1 MSHLYAKFKEN
12 ASVGTD
18 VSTPLFKLPSIFKI
32 EVRYFEV
39 LLYVLFHWIIKIDF
53 TYSGCFLGF
62 SGEFSLVFG
71 GDKHDKWWPP
81 GACERNEITH

>member
-39 LLYVLFHWIIKIDF
+39 LLYVLFH
-53 TYSGCFLGF
+53 
-62 SGEFSLVFG
+62 
-71 GDKHDKWWPP
+71 
-81 GACERNEITH
+81 